1 MVAPASRRLSRGHLA
16 FGGAAAMAAYSTIA
30 HRFTRPHLNDRSAS
44 SWLSWIFHKNET
56 RMGRLP
62 PLFTPVCTRGDRPVF
77 EKLELLGASPTT
89 KPKTLSESP

>member
-62 PLFTPVCTRGDRPVF
+62 PCSHRSAPEATVLFSKNSSSWALHPPPSRRRFP
-77 EKLELLGASPTT
+77 SHR
-89 KPKTLSESP
+89 

>member
-62 PLFTPVCTRGDRPVF
+62 PCSHRSAPEATRPVF